1 MPSSTIGI
9 DVGTTGTKAVLIDE
23 TGRVVARATHEYP
36 LHTPR
41 PGWAEQD
48 PADWWRATVAAV
60 RDVLAASGARPDDI
74 RGLGLSGQQHGS
86 VFLDSSGNVI
96 REALLWC
103 DQRTAAQ
110 CQWIHDTV
118 GFDTVVAETL
128 NPVLTGFQA
137 GKIVWLRD
145 NEPQNYARL
154 RMILLPK
161 DYVRYRLTGEFAT
174 EVSDAAGTSL
184 LNVRNRDWSDVMLRG
199 LGLTRDMVPK
209 VYESPVASAC
219 VCHTAADQTGLRVGL
234 PVAGGGGDN
243 ACSAVGNGVIEEGI
257 VQVSVGTSG
266 TVFSPMNQPK
276 LDSKLRVHT
285 FCHAVPGQWHAM
297 GVMLMAGGSL
307 RWFRDE
313 LCAEEKAEAAQRGVD
328 PYEIIT
334 AKAATAPIGSEGL
347 IFLPYM
353 TGERTPHPDPN
364 ARGVFLGLGLR
375 HTKAHMAR
383 SVMEGVC
390 YGLRDSLEILKQM
403 KLPIREIR
411 NTGGGSRSPF
421 WRQMQSD
428 VFRAPLV
435 AMAIDEGAAFGA
447 ALLGGVAGE
456 LWPDVPAA
464 CTATVR
470 VGAHGSPRAESRGN
484 APCRPDRSASA
495 VYNKYYPIYRGLYR
509 PLKSTF
515 AKLAAAV
522 EATHQT

>member
-1 MPSSTIGI
+1 MGEYVLGI
-9 DVGTTGTKAVLIDE
+9 DVGTTGTKAVLVDPR
-23 TGRVVARATHEYP
+23 GAVAARSTHEYP
-36 LHTPR
+36 LNTPR

-48 PADWWRATVAAV
+48 PADWWRATVAATKEV
-60 RDVLAASGARPDDI
+60 IAASGARPDEV

-86 VFLDSSGNVI
+86 TFLDKDGAVI
-96 REALLWC
+96 REAILWC

-110 CQWIHDTV
+110 CDWIHNTV
-118 GFDTVVAETL
+118 GFEKVVEETL

-137 GKIVWLRD
+137 PKIVWLRD
-145 NEPQNYARL
+145 NEPDKYERL

-161 DYVRYRLTGEFAT
+161 DYVRHRLSGEFAT

-184 LNVRNRDWSDVMLRG
+184 LNVCRRDWSEVMLSG

-209 VYESPVASAC
+209 VYESPVASTS
-219 VCHTAADQTGLRVGL
+219 VCQSAADETGLRAGL
-234 PVAGGGGDN
+234 PIAGGGGDN

-266 TVFSPMNQPK
+266 TVFSPMTEPK
-276 LDSKLRVHT
+276 LDPKLRVHT

-313 LCAEEKAEAAQRGVD
+313 LCGEEKAEAERRGVD
-328 PYEIIT
+328 AYEIIVG
-334 AKAATAPIGSEGL
+334 KAASAPVGSEGL

-353 TGERTPHPDPN
+353 TGERTPHADPD
-364 ARGVFLGLGLR
+364 ARGVFMGLGLR
-375 HTKAHMAR
+375 HTKAYMAR
-383 SVMEGVC
+383 AIMEGVC
-390 YGLRDSLEILKQM
+390 YGMRDSIEILKEM
-403 KLPIREIR
+403 ELPLDEIR

-447 ALLGGVAGE
+447 ALLGGVAGGV
-456 LWPDVPAA
+456 WPDVPAA
-464 CTATVR
+464 CRATVR
-470 VGAHGSPRAESRGN
+470 TKEPV
-484 APCRPDRSASA
+484 RPDRKLSA

-509 PLKSTF
+509 SLKRHF
-515 AKLAAAV
+515 AKTARVV
-522 EATHQT
+522 EKTS

>member
-1 MPSSTIGI
+1 MADYLIGI
-9 DVGTTGTKAVLIDE
+9 DVGTTGTKAVLVQPS
-23 TGRVVARATHEYP
+23 GRVVARATHEYP

-48 PADWWRATVAAV
+48 PADWWRATVAAI
-60 RDVLAASGARPDDI
+60 RDVLQASGARPEDV

-86 VFLDSSGNVI
+86 VFLGKDGEVL

-110 CQWIHDTV
+110 CDWIHDTV
-118 GFDTVVAETL
+118 GSDRVVAETL

-137 GKIVWLRD
+137 PKIVWLRD
-145 NEPQNYARL
+145 NEPEVYERL

-184 LNVRNRDWSDVMLRG
+184 LNVGKRQWSEVMLKG
-199 LGLTRDMVPK
+199 LGLTADMLPR
-209 VYESPVASAC
+209 VYESPEASAAIC
-219 VCHTAADQTGLRVGL
+219 ETAARETGLRAGL

-266 TVFSPMNQPK
+266 TVFAPMLEPK
-276 LDSKLRVHT
+276 MDPKLRVHT

-313 LCAEEKAEAAQRGVD
+313 LCGEEKAEAERRGVD

-334 AKAATAPIGSEGL
+334 EMASRAPMGSEGL
-347 IFLPYM
+347 IFLPYL
-353 TGERTPHPDPN
+353 TGERTPHADPN
-364 ARGVFLGLGLR
+364 ARGVFMGIGLR
-375 HTKAHMAR
+375 HTKAYMAR
-383 SVMEGVC
+383 AIMEGVC
-390 YGLRDSLEILKQM
+390 YGLRDSLEILREM
-403 KLPIREIR
+403 KLPVDEAR
-411 NTGGGSRSPF
+411 NTGGGSRSEF

-428 VFRAPLV
+428 VFRTPLV
-435 AMAIDEGAAFGA
+435 AMEIDEGAAFGA
-447 ALLGGVAGE
+447 ALLGGVAGGV
-456 LWPDVPAA
+456 WPDVPAA
-464 CTATVR
+464 CAAAVR
-470 VGAHGSPRAESRGN
+470 TKEPVKPNRQ
-484 APCRPDRSASA
+484 ASV
-495 VYNKYYPIYRGLYR
+495 VYNRYYPTYRGLYR
-509 PLKSTF
+509 SLKRHFSRV
-515 AKLAAAV
+515 AGIV
-522 EATHQT
+522 EKVR

>member
-1 MPSSTIGI
+1 VPDYSIGI
-9 DVGTTGTKAVLIDE
+9 DVGTTGTKAVLIDP
-23 TGRVVARATHEYP
+23 TGRVIARSTHEYP

-48 PADWWRATVAAV
+48 PADWWRATVAAI
-60 RDVLAASGARPDDI
+60 RDVLSSSGAQPDEI

-86 VFLDSSGNVI
+86 VFLDKEGSVI

-110 CQWIHDTV
+110 CAWIHDRV
-118 GFDTVVAETL
+118 GFDRVVAETL

-137 GKIVWLRD
+137 PKIVWLRD
-145 NEPQNYARL
+145 NEPENYARL

-184 LNVRNRDWSDVMLRG
+184 LNVAKRDWSDAMLAG
-199 LGLTRDMVPK
+199 LGLTREMLPK
-209 VYESPVASAC
+209 VYESPVASTR
-219 VCHTAADQTGLRVGL
+219 VSQAAAHETGLPVGL
-234 PVAGGGGDN
+234 PIAGGGGDN

-276 LDSKLRVHT
+276 MDPKLRVHT

-313 LCAEEKAEAAQRGVD
+313 LCQEEKAEAAQRGVD

-334 AKAATAPIGSEGL
+334 GKAAAAPIGSEGL

-353 TGERTPHPDPN
+353 TGERTPHADPN

-375 HTKAHMAR
+375 HTKAHLAR
-383 SVMEGVC
+383 AVMEGVC
-390 YGLRDSLEILKQM
+390 YGLRDSLAILREM
-403 KLPIREIR
+403 KLPLKEIR
-411 NTGGGSRSPF
+411 NTGGGSRNPF

-447 ALLGGVAGE
+447 ALLGGVAGQ
-456 LWPDVPAA
+456 LWPDVPSACAA
-464 CTATVR
+464 AVR
-470 VGAHGSPRAESRGN
+470 TKEPTH
-484 APCRPDRSASA
+484 PDRKSSA

-509 PLKSTF
+509 PLKRPF
-515 AKLAAAV
+515 ARIARVV
-522 EATHQT
+522 EQTHA

>member
-1 MPSSTIGI
+1 MPSYTVGI

-23 TGRVVARATHEYP
+23 PGRVIARSTHEYP

-48 PADWWRATVAAV
+48 PADWWRATVSAI
-60 RDVLAASGARPDDI
+60 RDVLAASGARADDI

-86 VFLDSSGNVI
+86 VFLDKDGNVI

-110 CQWIHDTV
+110 CQWIHDTI
-118 GFDTVVAETL
+118 GFESVVAETL

-145 NEPQNYARL
+145 NEPGNYARL

-184 LNVRNRDWSDVMLRG
+184 LNVGRRDWSDVMLSG
-199 LGLTRDMVPK
+199 LGLSRDMVPK
-209 VYESPVASAC
+209 VYESPVASTAIC
-219 VCHTAADQTGLRVGL
+219 GTAADETGLRAGL
-234 PVAGGGGDN
+234 AVAGGGGDN

-266 TVFSPMNQPK
+266 TVFSPMLQPK
-276 LDSKLRVHT
+276 LDPKLRVHT

-313 LCAEEKAEAAQRGVD
+313 LCDEEKAEAAQRGVD

-334 AKAATAPIGSEGL
+334 AKAAAAPIGSEGL

-353 TGERTPHPDPN
+353 TGERTPHADPN

-375 HTKAHMAR
+375 HTKANMAR
-383 SVMEGVC
+383 AIMEGVC
-390 YGLRDSLEILKQM
+390 YGLRDSLEILKEM
-403 KLPIREIR
+403 KLPVNEIR

-447 ALLGGVAGE
+447 ALLGGVAGA

-464 CTATVR
+464 CAATVR
-470 VGAHGSPRAESRGN
+470 TKEPT
-484 APCRPDRSASA
+484 RPDREASA
-495 VYNKYYPIYRGLYR
+495 VYRKYYPIYRNLYR
-509 PLKSTF
+509 PLKRTF
-515 AKLAAAV
+515 AKLASVV
-522 EATHQT
+522 EATHQS

>member
-1 MPSSTIGI
+1 VSDYVIGI
-9 DVGTTGTKAVLIDE
+9 DIGTTGTKAVLIDAA
-23 TGRVVARATHEYP
+23 GAVRARSTHEYP

-48 PADWWRATVAAV
+48 PTDWWRAAVAAIG
-60 RDVLAASGARPDDI
+60 DVMRSSGLRPGEI
-74 RGLGLSGQQHGS
+74 KGLGLSGQQHGS
-86 VFLDSSGNVI
+86 VFLDADGEVI

-110 CQWIHDTV
+110 CAWIHDRV

-137 GKIVWLRD
+137 PKIVWLRD
-145 NEPQNYARL
+145 NEPSNYERL

-161 DYVRYRLTGEFAT
+161 DYVRYRLSGEFAT

-184 LNVRNRDWSDVMLRG
+184 LNVAKRDWSDAMLSG
-199 LGLTRDMVPK
+199 LGLTRDMLPA
-209 VYESPVASAC
+209 VYESPVASTR
-219 VCHTAADQTGLRVGL
+219 VSQSAAEATGLPAGL
-234 PVAGGGGDN
+234 PIAGGGGDN

-257 VQVSVGTSG
+257 VAVSVGTSG
-266 TVFSPMNQPK
+266 TVFSPMNEPK
-276 LDSKLRVHT
+276 LDPKLRVHT

-313 LCAEEKAEAAQRGVD
+313 LCAEERAEAGRRGVD
-328 PYEIIT
+328 PYEVIT
-334 AKAATAPIGSEGL
+334 EKAASAPAGSEGL

-353 TGERTPHPDPN
+353 TGERTPHADPN
-364 ARGVFLGLGLR
+364 ARGVFMGLGLR

-383 SVMEGVC
+383 AIMEGVC
-390 YGLRDSLEILKQM
+390 YGLRDSLEILREM
-403 KLPIREIR
+403 KLPLNEIR

-435 AMAIDEGAAFGA
+435 TMAIDEGAAFGA
-447 ALLGGVAGE
+447 ALLGGVAGQV
-456 LWPDVPAA
+456 WPDVSTA
-464 CTATVR
+464 CAATVR
-470 VGAHGSPRAESRGN
+470 TKEPVNPNRK
-484 APCRPDRSASA
+484 ASA
-495 VYNKYYPIYRGLYR
+495 VYNKYYPIYQGLYR
-509 PLKSTF
+509 SLKRHF
-515 AKLAAAV
+515 ARDAKVV
-522 EATHQT
+522 EQTHGS

>member
-1 MPSSTIGI
+1 VPDYSIGI
-9 DVGTTGTKAVLIDE
+9 DVGTTGTKAVLIDP
-23 TGRVVARATHEYP
+23 TGRVTARSTHEYP

-48 PADWWRATVAAV
+48 PADWWRGTVAAI
-60 RDVLAASGARPDDI
+60 RDVLSSSGAWPEEI

-86 VFLDSSGNVI
+86 VFLDKEGTVI

-110 CQWIHDTV
+110 CAWIHDRV
-118 GFDTVVAETL
+118 GFDRVVAETL

-137 GKIVWLRD
+137 PKIVWLRD
-145 NEPQNYARL
+145 NEPENYARL
-154 RMILLPK
+154 RTILLPK

-184 LNVRNRDWSDVMLRG
+184 LNVAKRDWSDAMLAG
-199 LGLTRDMVPK
+199 LGLTREMLPK
-209 VYESPVASAC
+209 VYESPVASTR
-219 VCHTAADQTGLRVGL
+219 VSQAAAHETGLPAGL
-234 PVAGGGGDN
+234 PIAGGGGDN

-276 LDSKLRVHT
+276 MDPKLRVHT

-313 LCAEEKAEAAQRGVD
+313 LCQEEKAEAMQRGVD

-334 AKAATAPIGSEGL
+334 GKAAAAPIGSEGL

-353 TGERTPHPDPN
+353 TGERTPHADPN

-375 HTKAHMAR
+375 HTKAHLAR
-383 SVMEGVC
+383 AVMEGVC
-390 YGLRDSLEILKQM
+390 YGLRDSLEILREM
-403 KLPIREIR
+403 KLPLNEIR
-411 NTGGGSRSPF
+411 NTGGGSRNPL

-447 ALLGGVAGE
+447 ALLGGVAGQV
-456 LWPDVPAA
+456 WPDVPSGCAA
-464 CTATVR
+464 AVR
-470 VGAHGSPRAESRGN
+470 TKEPTH
-484 APCRPDRSASA
+484 PDRKSSA

-509 PLKSTF
+509 PLKRPF
-515 AKLAAAV
+515 ARIARVV
-522 EATHQT
+522 EQTHA

>member
-1 MPSSTIGI
+1 MPDYSIGI
-9 DVGTTGTKAVLIDE
+9 DVGTSGTKAVLIDPS
-23 TGRVVARATHEYP
+23 GHVIARSTHEYL

-48 PADWWRATVAAV
+48 PHDWWRATVAAI
-60 RDVLAASGARPDDI
+60 REVLSSSNVQLNDI

-86 VFLDSSGNVI
+86 VFLDKDGNII

-110 CQWIHDTV
+110 CAWIHDTV
-118 GFDTVVAETL
+118 GFDKVVAETL

-137 GKIVWLRD
+137 PKIVWLRD
-145 NEPQNYARL
+145 NEPDNYAKL

-184 LNVRNRDWSDVMLRG
+184 LNVAKRDWSDVMLAG
-199 LGLTRDMVPK
+199 LGLTRAMLPK
-209 VYESPVASAC
+209 VYESPVASTR
-219 VCHTAADQTGLRVGL
+219 VSQAAAQETGLPAGL
-234 PVAGGGGDN
+234 PIAGGGGDN

-266 TVFSPMNQPK
+266 TVFSPMNEPK

-313 LCAEEKAEAAQRGVD
+313 LCQEEKAEAAQRGVD

-334 AKAATAPIGSEGL
+334 TKAASAPIGSEGL
-347 IFLPYM
+347 LFLPYM
-353 TGERTPHPDPN
+353 TGERTPYADPN

-375 HTKAHMAR
+375 HTKAYLAR

-403 KLPIREIR
+403 KLPIKEIR

-428 VFRAPLV
+428 VFRAALV

-447 ALLGGVAGE
+447 ALLGGVAGG
-456 LWPDVPAA
+456 LYTDVPAA
-464 CTATVR
+464 CAAAVR
-470 VGAHGSPRAESRGN
+470 TKEPTH
-484 APCRPDRSASA
+484 PDRKSSA

-509 PLKSTF
+509 PLKRTF
-515 AKLAAAV
+515 ARTAKVV
-522 EATHQT
+522 EQTHAL

>member
-1 MPSSTIGI
+1 MPAYTIGV
-9 DVGTTGTKAVLIDE
+9 DVGTTGTKAVLIDP
-23 TGRVVARATHEYP
+23 TGRVIARSTHEYP

-48 PADWWRATVAAV
+48 PHDWWRATVAAI

-86 VFLDSSGNVI
+86 VFLDASGNVI

-110 CQWIHDTV
+110 CKWIHDTV
-118 GFDTVVAETL
+118 GFDKVVAETL

-137 GKIVWLRD
+137 PKIVWLRD
-145 NEPQNYARL
+145 SEPENYARL

-184 LNVRNRDWSDVMLRG
+184 LNVARRDWSDVMLSG

-209 VYESPVASAC
+209 VYESPVASAAISQ
-219 VCHTAADQTGLRVGL
+219 AAAAETGLRAGL

-266 TVFSPMNQPK
+266 TVFSPMNHPK
-276 LDSKLRVHT
+276 MDPKLRVHT

-313 LCAEEKAEAAQRGVD
+313 LCQEEKAEAAKRGVD

-334 AKAATAPIGSEGL
+334 TNAAAAPIGSEGL

-353 TGERTPHPDPN
+353 TGERTPHADPS

-390 YGLRDSLEILKQM
+390 YGLRDSLEILRTM
-403 KLPIREIR
+403 KLPLNEIR
-411 NTGGGSRSPF
+411 STGGGSRSAF

-447 ALLGGVAGE
+447 ALLGGVAGDV
-456 LWPDVPAA
+456 WPDVPAA
-464 CTATVR
+464 CAATIR
-470 VGAHGSPRAESRGN
+470 TKEPT
-484 APCRPDRSASA
+484 RPDRRASA
-495 VYNKYYPIYRGLYR
+495 IYRKYYPIYRGLYR
-509 PLKSTF
+509 PLKRPF
-515 AKLAAAV
+515 ARLAAV
-522 EATHQT
+522 VDATHQS

>member
-1 MPSSTIGI
+1 MADYLMGI
-9 DVGTTGTKAVLIDE
+9 DVGTTGAKAVLVQP

-48 PADWWRATVAAV
+48 PADWWRATVAAI
-60 RDVLAASGARPDDI
+60 RDVLQASGAEPEEV

-86 VFLDSSGNVI
+86 VFLGKDGEVL

-110 CQWIHDTV
+110 CEWIHDTV
-118 GFDTVVAETL
+118 GFGRVVEETL

-137 GKIVWLRD
+137 PKIVWLRD
-145 NEPQNYARL
+145 NEPEVYERL

-184 LNVRNRDWSDVMLRG
+184 LNVGRRRWSEVMLKG
-199 LGLTRDMVPK
+199 LGLTADMLPR
-209 VYESPVASAC
+209 VYESPEASAAIC
-219 VCHTAADQTGLRVGL
+219 QTAARATGLRAGL

-266 TVFSPMNQPK
+266 TVFAPMLEPK
-276 LDSKLRVHT
+276 MDPKLRVHT

-313 LCAEEKAEAAQRGVD
+313 LCGEEKAEAGRRGVD

-334 AKAATAPIGSEGL
+334 EMAAGAPIGSEGL
-347 IFLPYM
+347 LFLPYL
-353 TGERTPHPDPN
+353 TGERTPHADPN
-364 ARGVFLGLGLR
+364 ARGVFLGIGLR
-375 HTKAHMAR
+375 HTKAYMAR
-383 SVMEGVC
+383 AIMEGVC
-390 YGLRDSLEILKQM
+390 YGLRDSLEILREM
-403 KLPIREIR
+403 KLPIDEAR
-411 NTGGGSRSPF
+411 NTGGGSRSEF

-428 VFRAPLV
+428 VFRTPLV
-435 AMAIDEGAAFGA
+435 AMEIDEGAAFGA
-447 ALLGGVAGE
+447 ALLGGVAGGV
-456 LWPDVPAA
+456 WPDVPAA
-464 CTATVR
+464 CAAAVR
-470 VGAHGSPRAESRGN
+470 TKQPVKPNRQ
-484 APCRPDRSASA
+484 ASV
-495 VYNKYYPIYRGLYR
+495 VYNKYYPTYRGLYR
-509 PLKSTF
+509 SLKRHFSRV
-515 AKLAAAV
+515 AGVV
-522 EATHQT
+522 EKTS